1 MNEAQIEGGPPGWLP
16 GFLEGAWTLLAS
28 YPLLLALL
36 IVMVGITVALLARAF
51 VVFWGLKLTH
61 RIPGDLDDALLR
73 LGAGVAALVLIYLSF
88 VAAVQTLPISEG
100 AATVLTRVLVS
111 VLILQLMRVGF
122 RATNLGLR
130 FLSTFRER
138 WAIIEERTIPLF
150 DLVATLLI
158 VAITGYALLQVWD
171 FDPTPWLASAGVVGI
186 AVGFAA
192 KDTLANLFAGFFIIG
207 DAPYRV
213 GDYVLLDSGER
224 GEITRVGIRS
234 TRMLTRDDIEIVI
247 PNAMMANQKIV
258 NESTGRW
265 IKTRMRLPVGVA
277 YGSDVDRVVEILL
290 GVARAHPTLSQ
301 DPEPQVRM
309 QGFGDSSLDFELRC
323 WVNHPSQRGL
333 LTHELYMEIYKA
345 LGREEIEIP
354 FPQRDLWVREV
365 PETLARE
372 ASPEAEGPA

>member
-158 VAITGYALLQVWD
+158 VASTGYALLQVWD